1 MLPLLRHCLL
11 SCSMLRLLRHRLN
24 IGATSG
30 SSCFVHSMRCTPRM
44 ILLLC
49 VEVSLLL
56 RRTGRVL
63 IQASIHTPSLSIIS
77 SSSHA
82 ASLSALS

>member
-1 MLPLLRHCLL
+1 
-11 SCSMLRLLRHRLN
+11 
-24 IGATSG
+24 
-30 SSCFVHSMRCTPRM
+30 M

-63 IQASIHTPSLSIIS
+63 IQSSAFSSKSILAPQLGQYLVIFFAFTQAAQFVQKQYGLLILSRH
-77 SSSHA
+77 SHVT
-82 ASLSALS
+82 

>member
-1 MLPLLRHCLL
+1 
-11 SCSMLRLLRHRLN
+11 
-24 IGATSG
+24 
-30 SSCFVHSMRCTPRM
+30 M

-63 IQASIHTPSLSIIS
+63 IQASIHTPSFSIIAA
-77 SSSHA
+77 SSHV
-82 ASLSALS
+82 ASLSVLS